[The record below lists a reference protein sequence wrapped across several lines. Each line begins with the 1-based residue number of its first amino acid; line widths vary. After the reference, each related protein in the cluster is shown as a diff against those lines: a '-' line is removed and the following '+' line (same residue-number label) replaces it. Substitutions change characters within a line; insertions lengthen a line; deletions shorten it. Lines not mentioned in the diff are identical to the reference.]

1 MCVCVSACLSVGGQ
15 AGRPE
20 VSEAREVQWGW
31 AKAMDRALSLTLVT
45 WSLPSEAHALMRKM
59 E

>member
-31 AKAMDRALSLTLVT
+31 AKAMGYDNLGEQGLL
-45 WSLPSEAHALMRKM
+45 W
-59 E
+59 